1 MVLESAGLTNMND
14 GRNNSIRPF
23 RVLTDPLPVAHR
35 PLLLYVGTSLL
46 CPLTTWHVMH
56 LLGFHRERV
65 GGLSYWKR
73 PPRTDV
79 RAEIDIAAGL
89 GRSVPLVFVHGLGVG
104 LVPYYL
110 FIYRLSKHFSGDL
123 YVPEFPFLAMAP
135 WESVPSAREVVA
147 QLQDMLIAN
156 RHTSA
161 HFVGHSFG
169 GVVIG
174 WMLKMSRSSVVTTT
188 LMEPALFLMI
198 KSDTIS
204 KVLYGEAKTCYEMSI
219 RYFVFR
225 ELFTVNLLCRN
236 FFWEQSSLWLED
248 LEVPALFQLAGDD
261 HIVQSFFVKR
271 LLEHERVARKS
282 RRRNQKRK
290 SVIST
295 GSSVDVRT
303 DSLQPSL
310 KDKNKEALEIQWCEG
325 FFHGE
330 ILGRRR
336 SSERL
341 FAKMR
346 QIVCEVPRGD

>member
-1 MVLESAGLTNMND
+1 M
-14 GRNNSIRPF
+14 
-23 RVLTDPLPVAHR
+23 
-35 PLLLYVGTSLL
+35 
-46 CPLTTWHVMH
+46 
-56 LLGFHRERV
+56 

-73 PPRTDV
+73 PPRADV
-79 RAEIDIAAGL
+79 TPGIDIAAPL
-89 GRSVPLVFVHGLGVG
+89 GRRVPLVFIHGLGIG

-135 WESVPSAREVVA
+135 WESIPSAREVVA
-147 QLQDMLIAN
+147 QLQDMLAAN
-156 RHTSA
+156 SHTSA

-174 WMLKMSRSSVVTTT
+174 WMLKLSKCSVVCMT
-188 LMEPALFLMI
+188 LMEPALFVMI
-198 KSDTIS
+198 KSD
-204 KVLYGEAKTCYEMSI
+204 VLTKLLFGPAKSCYEMGI

-236 FFWEQSSLWLED
+236 FFWEQSSLFPEELQI
-248 LEVPALFQLAGDD
+248 PALFQLASDD

-271 LLEHERVARKS
+271 LLEHERAERKS
-282 RRRNQKRK
+282 RRKNSKRAT
-290 SVIST
+290 VIST
-295 GSSVDVRT
+295 GSSTDVRL
-303 DSLQPSL
+303 DSLHAAS
-310 KDKNKEALEIQWCEG
+310 KSKNKEVLEIQWCDG

-336 SSERL
+336 ASERL

-346 QIVCEVPRGD
+346 QLANEVPRGE